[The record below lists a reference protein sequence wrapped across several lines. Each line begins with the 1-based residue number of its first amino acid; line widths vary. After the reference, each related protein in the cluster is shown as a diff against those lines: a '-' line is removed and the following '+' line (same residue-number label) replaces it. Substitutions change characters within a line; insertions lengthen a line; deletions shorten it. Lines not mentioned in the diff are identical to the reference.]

1 MGLPEEQGF
10 HTELPLRVFSKLVVI
25 ICCSLNLLI
34 QSRYLAAQ
42 TIPPVAGRVV
52 DAVTDKPIQGISLT
66 VQISTYVGFSVHTEV
81 KSATSSD
88 SSGRYSLRGT
98 KRPIGRISIPG
109 ANSQSNIPWDEFR
122 AYWLTVNEGFEATG
136 QEMGSAEARILFNP
150 MSDPKF
156 DPVTDKRYFPL
167 TVTFPP
173 LTIDP
178 KQEVCGRVWAASC
191 IHMDSW
197 SNITIS
203 LIPVL
208 EDPKGCNTIGE
219 SSLRER
225 CRELNT
231 YHAAFL
237 HVDSYEDVKVG
248 KGLCNDVERG
258 EHGWITETCLS
269 QLALHAS
276 TPASHE
282 PIPEGLFPDSIS
294 GLLMKRKQC
303 GPRLSFDGRV
313 ECGAAYGTEA
323 KESLAVV
330 HVDEFPE
337 LEHSTKPPAWN
348 PGYTDHNEA
357 KIAEES
363 LPDGKVLRY
372 RGPQFNSFYWESGDR
387 HIEVFLYQPIP
398 QQEQLVSYYLKK
410 FPSNFQ

>member
-1 MGLPEEQGF
+1 MGM
-10 HTELPLRVFSKLVVI
+10 PLRVFGKFTVVI
-25 ICCSLNLLI
+25 CCFLI
-34 QSRYLAAQ
+34 PLIHPPYLASQ
-42 TIPPVAGRVV
+42 TIPPITGQVV
-52 DAVTDKPIQGISLT
+52 DAVTAKPIQGISLSL
-66 VQISTYVGFSVHTEV
+66 QISTYEGFSVHTKV
-81 KSATSSD
+81 KTVASSD
-88 SSGRYSLRGT
+88 PSGKFSLPGAKHLSGRVSLPGPNGT
-98 KRPIGRISIPG
+98 EIPF
-109 ANSQSNIPWDEFR
+109 DEFR
-122 AYWLTVNEGFEATG
+122 AYWLTANEGFEATG
-136 QEMGSAEARILFNP
+136 QEQGSAEAQILFNP
-150 MSDPKF
+150 LSNPERG
-156 DPVTDKRYFPL
+156 PVADKRYFPL
-167 TVTFPP
+167 TITFPP
-173 LTIDP
+173 LTINP
-178 KQEVCGRVWAASC
+178 KVEECGRVWAASC

-197 SNITIS
+197 PNITIS

-208 EDPKGCNTIGE
+208 DDPKGCNTIGE

-248 KGLCNDVERG
+248 KRLCNDVEDG

-269 QLALHAS
+269 QLALHAR
-276 TPASHE
+276 TPASRE
-282 PIPEGLFPDSIS
+282 PIPEGMFPDSIS
-294 GLLMKRKQC
+294 GLLMKKKQC

-313 ECGAAYGTEA
+313 ECGAAYGSEA
-323 KESLAVV
+323 REFLAAV

-348 PGYTDHNEA
+348 PSYTDHNEA
-357 KIAEES
+357 KITEES

-398 QQEQLVSYYLKK
+398 QEEQLVSYYLKK